1 MTSTIG
7 ERLAAS
13 AGWLD
18 GIAEQLQPLVQRVV
32 EASPQVKNA
41 VDGTWLRTPLHP
53 ALTDVPVGAYTTS
66 VVLDA
71 ADALTGSEAA
81 RNGADAA
88 LAVGIASSL
97 PAAATGAGDWRTLQG
112 ADRRLGLIHGSANG
126 AALLAFGTSLAL
138 RAGGRRGAGRAMSA
152 AGFALSTL
160 AAHLGGELSF
170 RRGVRVDRTAWEE
183 RAGEFT
189 AALPEAAIDGE
200 ELCRTEVEGSPV
212 LLARAS
218 DGSICAIAATCTHLG
233 GPLDEGQRDGD
244 TVVCPWHGSRFDL
257 HDGAVLEGPAVF
269 SQPAYDTRVVGGQVE
284 IRARDRA

>member
-112 ADRRLGLIHGSANG
+112 ADRRLGLIPRIGQ
-126 AALLAFGTSLAL
+126 
-138 RAGGRRGAGRAMSA
+138 RRRA
-152 AGFALSTL
+152 AG
-160 AAHLGGELSF
+160 
-170 RRGVRVDRTAWEE
+170 VRH
-183 RAGEFT
+183 
-189 AALPEAAIDGE
+189 
-200 ELCRTEVEGSPV
+200 
-212 LLARAS
+212 LARA
-218 DGSICAIAATCTHLG
+218 ARRRAAG
-233 GPLDEGQRDGD
+233 R
-244 TVVCPWHGSRFDL
+244 
-257 HDGAVLEGPAVF
+257 GAC
-269 SQPAYDTRVVGGQVE
+269 DVGGRV
-284 IRARDRA
+284 RAQHPGRASRR